1 MGTEILEEVFSVV
14 QDRKENP
21 REDSYVSSLYSDG
34 RERILGK
41 LREESHELMKAVD
54 EQGESEIIHESADV
68 IFHILVLLSYEDVD
82 LEQVMDELR
91 DRRKPRESE

>member
-1 MGTEILEEVFSVV
+1 LGTEILEEVFSVV

-21 REDSYVSSLYSDG
+21 RDDSYVSSLYGEG

-41 LREESHELMKAVD
+41 VKEESHELLKAVD
-54 EQGESEIIHESADV
+54 EEGEDEIVHESADV
-68 IFHILVLLSYEDVD
+68 IFHILVLLSYEGID